1 MSRNVH
7 AVLCMLQ
14 SSSTHSLFSGAPMSH
29 RRIVAASILGS
40 GAVRGRGDGG
50 LAKRARVFEW
60 GRGVLASALASGGLT
75 EATAGV
81 EFGEASAVGEATPA
95 AGEAG
100 GKIRIGVGNAATGG
114 RAAVGSGF
122 TSTTVTSEAS
132 IRRFSDGIETFGVP
146 SPEVS
151 NCSASRT
158 M

>member
-1 MSRNVH
+1 MTDSTGALSTAGMRNASLSGSFRASRGS
-7 AVLCMLQ
+7 AGG
-14 SSSTHSLFSGAPMSH
+14 GA
-29 RRIVAASILGS
+29 ILGS